1 MTPDPRGRRVEP
13 EIRTSASSDTSDEP
27 QHRVMLP
34 PPDEWDGN
42 SQRYECAVESCE
54 NTVLLPEHP
63 RTGAYELEANC
74 PDHGETTH
82 TAIGRSTAIDI
93 TED

>member
-13 EIRTSASSDTSDEP
+13 EIRTNSSDTSDEP

-42 SQRYECAVESCE
+42 SQRYECGTSGCE

-63 RTGAYELEANC
+63 RTGACELEANC

-82 TAIGRSTAIDI
+82 TAIGRSTTI
-93 TED
+93 TTTEEP